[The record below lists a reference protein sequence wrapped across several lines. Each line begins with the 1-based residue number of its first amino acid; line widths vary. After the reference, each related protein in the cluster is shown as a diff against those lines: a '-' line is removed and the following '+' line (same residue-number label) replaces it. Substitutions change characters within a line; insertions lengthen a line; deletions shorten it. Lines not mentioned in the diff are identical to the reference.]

1 MGGSW
6 LGSAPGASALAF
18 GLAALVWSGSAQALR
33 EDTRG
38 LLADVERI
46 VSVEQSLGWFVDR
59 RAYEEVLP
67 ATLQSVCRADPA
79 ARIEARTEL
88 ERRARELG
96 DSRALFARAG
106 RELDGDTKEALFV
119 ERQLGALNHAMDRAS
134 VDCPF
139 YVEPEPDFIGRQT
152 DRNRFTLSLETGGML
167 QLRRTE
173 GDWTFGGGGTARLL
187 PGWGFGGA
195 VTLLA
200 GAEFGGGAM
209 IRLVEDGDHGDC
221 PSAERAQQFLLE
233 LPPGPIGDDDAQ
245 VRAVERRA
253 GSLHAQFPEV
263 SHVIDACGID
273 EEDRAQGEQFHRL
286 LDRIGGRS
294 GVFGDDGHLLAC
306 YGIEKTGLA
315 HVPSAE
321 EADVKAK
328 SFRGTLHRNLP
339 FHS

>member
-6 LGSAPGASALAF
+6 LGSAPGASALAL

-173 GDWTFGGGGTARLL
+173 GDWTFGGGGTARIL

-209 IRLVEDGDHGDC
+209 IRPNVRPTQLAINYFPAIPFVVRFHDVSWHYD
-221 PSAERAQQFLLE
+221 AEVAPVALFQADDQDFSYGVRVGGTIGVAALRTRGFLPWAGL
-233 LPPGPIGDDDAQ
+233 
-245 VRAVERRA
+245 AVAYERYFE
-253 GSLHAQFPEV
+253 S
-263 SHVIDACGID
+263 
-273 EEDRAQGEQFHRL
+273 
-286 LDRIGGRS
+286 GGRAPAS
-294 GVFGDDGHLLAC
+294 FLRG
-306 YGIEKTGLA
+306 GLR
-315 HVPSAE
+315 VGFMLDP
-321 EADVKAK
+321 
-328 SFRGTLHRNLP
+328 
-339 FHS
+339 